1 MPALWAIELVL
12 SSFSCFSHK
21 YCKSSNDILF
31 NSWRSGTL
39 VFISQRSLAVIHFS
53 VCGKE
58 KKGFYY
64 NCSMDGVYCVSP
76 FTINIFVS
84 LQCVWYVNDL

>member
-1 MPALWAIELVL
+1 MPALWAIEWVL
-12 SSFSCFSHK
+12 SCFPCFSHK

-39 VFISQRSLAVIHFS
+39 VFISQCSLAVIHFFQLWKR
-53 VCGKE
+53 KE
-58 KKGFYY
+58 VFIIIVAW
-64 NCSMDGVYCVSP
+64 MVFIVSP

-84 LQCVWYVNDL
+84 LQCVWYVNGL